1 MNPLLLQL
9 FEELAKET
17 QTSGDRC
24 YDFKNIFFC
33 QKSWRKMV
41 VLGSKQS
48 FKLCKTFITTMF
60 FEKNAIFFADKLSKI
75 AETWD
80 YNIDPCS

>member
-24 YDFKNIFFC
+24 YDFKNIFFA
-33 QKSWRKMV
+33 KKV
-41 VLGSKQS
+41 G
-48 FKLCKTFITTMF
+48 
-60 FEKNAIFFADKLSKI
+60 EK
-75 AETWD
+75 W
-80 YNIDPCS
+80 